1 MQLSYTDEQM
11 MLADQARR
19 YLEAEYGFEQRRA
32 RQVAGGHDPQV
43 WRSFAGFGWLGLTF
57 AEGQGG
63 SGLGAMSILPL
74 AEELGRA
81 LVLEPFLETVIEA
94 GTLIEAGA
102 TPEQAAALIAPIIAG
117 DSIVLIA
124 HAEADARFYPHHV
137 ETSATEQGGK
147 VRLSGHKSRIAH
159 ALTADTFIVSARES
173 GGPRDAQGISL
184 FVVPADRVTI
194 VKPATLLID
203 GTRASDLVLDG
214 VDIPVSARL
223 GAAGAAAP
231 ILEKARQRAILGLLG
246 MSVGSMAALIEQT
259 AQYLKTRE
267 QFDQPLSAFQAL
279 CHKLA
284 DMAIW
289 TERARSAA
297 WLAANALAEVGDNQH
312 TRRSIAVAKAE
323 CAVAGRR
330 VGQTAVQL
338 HGGIGTSEELEIG
351 HHFRSLESMG
361 VRFGDR
367 THHLA
372 EIAGEFGTTN
382 KSRN

>member
-11 MLADQARR
+11 ILGDQARR

-32 RQVAGGHDPQV
+32 RQAVGGHDPQV
-43 WRSFAGFGWLGLTF
+43 WHSFAGFGWLGLTF
-57 AEGQGG
+57 AEDHGG
-63 SGLGAMSILPL
+63 IGLGAVSILPL
-74 AEELGRA
+74 AEEMGRA

-94 GTLIEAGA
+94 GALIEAGA
-102 TPEQAAALIAPIIAG
+102 TPEHAAALIAPIIAG
-117 DSIVLIA
+117 DSIVLTA
-124 HAEADARFYPHHV
+124 HTETDARFYPHHV

-147 VRLSGHKSRIAH
+147 IRLSGQKSRIAH
-159 ALTADTFIVSARES
+159 AQIADTFIVSARES

-184 FVVPADRVTI
+184 FVVPSDRVTI
-194 VKPATLLID
+194 VNPATLLID
-203 GTRASDLVLDG
+203 GAWASDLVLDG

-231 ILEKARQRAILGLLG
+231 ILEMARQRAILGLLG
-246 MSVGSMAALIEQT
+246 MSVGSMTALVEQT
-259 AQYLKTRE
+259 GQYLKTRE
-267 QFDQPLSAFQAL
+267 QFGQPLAAFQAL

-297 WLAANALAEVGDNQH
+297 WLAANALAEVGNNQH

-323 CAVAGRR
+323 CAVVGRL

-351 HHFRSLESMG
+351 HHFRTLESMG

-372 EIAGEFGTTN
+372 EIAGEFGTKN
-382 KSRN
+382 SSRN